1 MCEKNHVDS
10 SLVLSLM
17 NNAVVV
23 TDLITS
29 QKAHLVI
36 PYHPCYSCIANCHA
50 FMMNDRWYGLS
61 KDEFQGYQEQ
71 IQGCSEALFIPG

>member
-10 SLVLSLM
+10 NRVISLM
-17 NNAVVV
+17 KDAIVV

-36 PYHPCYSCIANCHA
+36 PQHSCYSCIANCHA

-61 KDEFQGYQEQ
+61 EFEFQGYQDQ
-71 IQGCSEALFIPG
+71 IQGRSETLFIPG